1 MPTHPSNN
9 LHYFSDAS
17 PLQESWPGFAV
28 RPEQQAL
35 AEAVENALQQRQ
47 SVALEA
53 PTGTGK
59 TLAYLLP
66 ALLHS
71 GRVIIS
77 VGNRTLQDHL
87 WWGEYQK
94 LRSCIPHLRPLTVL
108 KGCENYVCR
117 WQLEEKLQSGER
129 WVQEHWQTISIG
141 LQQSRS
147 GEINTLPLPDTERA
161 AATQHLTVTAD
172 QCIGQRCSRF
182 DQCYFQQARNR
193 AAGAEVL
200 LINHTLLL
208 SDNRLFEKGMGALLP
223 VVDTVIVDEAHQLPD
238 MLVRFNTEMLDG
250 YRLQRWLR
258 QVRANCAE
266 QFGLFPGLKAGL
278 NQLEAVWAKIREQV
292 QQNATETLLPIAATS
307 LLPLLKLLMTLD
319 AGLRQVQIAQTNLQ
333 SQLEQLQ
340 AWRTMLGHAITAE
353 SVLQADNSG
362 PHLRL
367 IAGRVQSPFVSLA
380 ATQANWI
387 FVSATL
393 AVDNSFTWFKRI
405 LDLPHLQVRRFAGEL
420 DYARQALLWIPEAL
434 PAPADED
441 FMPQWIE
448 QILAV
453 ANVLDGGMLLLF
465 SSHDALQNAAQL
477 LHGRTSRQLLVHL
490 PGSHR
495 QQLLQQFRQN
505 DQSLLLATGS
515 FWEGID
521 VSGTAL
527 RCIAIDKLPFAPPD
541 DILALAWKFMA
552 AQQGQ
557 HVFNDYMVPQAITRF
572 RQGIGRLLR
581 SADDRG
587 LMLVGDT
594 RLLRKPYG
602 QRFLSSLPPVPV
614 ATSFADVQAFF
625 VAQGLHVQDTGMQ
638 DSAHANCDNES
649 P

>member
-9 LHYFSDAS
+9 PDYFSDAS
-17 PLQESWPGFAV
+17 PLRQNWPGFVA

-53 PTGTGK
+53 PTGMGK

-94 LRSCIPHLRPLTVL
+94 LRTCIPHLRPLTVL

-117 WQLEEKLQSGER
+117 WQLEEKLQHGER
-129 WVQEHWQTISIG
+129 WVQEQWQTISIG
-141 LQQSRS
+141 LQQSRT
-147 GEINTLPLPDTERA
+147 GEINSLPLPDAERA
-161 AATQHLTVTAD
+161 SATRHLTVTAD

-182 DQCYFQQARNR
+182 EQCYFQQARNR
-193 AAGAEVL
+193 AAAAEVL

-258 QVRANCAE
+258 QVRASCKE
-266 QFGLFPGLKAGL
+266 HFGLFPGLKSGL
-278 NQLEAVWAKIREQV
+278 HQLETLWNKIREQV
-292 QQNATETLLPIAATS
+292 QQNATETLLPIASTS

-333 SQLEQLQ
+333 PQLEQLQ
-340 AWRTMLGHAITAE
+340 AWRSMLGHAITAE

-362 PHLRL
+362 QHLRL
-367 IAGRVQSPFVSLA
+367 IAGRVQSPFASLA
-380 ATQANWI
+380 ATQASWI
-387 FVSATL
+387 FISATL
-393 AVDNSFTWFKRI
+393 AVDNSFNWFKRI
-405 LDLPHLQVRRFAGEL
+405 LDLPELQVRQFAGEP
-420 DYARQALLWIPEAL
+420 DYARQALLWIPESL
-434 PAPADED
+434 PEPADEQ
-441 FMPQWIE
+441 FMAAWIE
-448 QILAV
+448 QVLAV
-453 ANVLDGGMLLLF
+453 ANALDGGMLLLF
-465 SSHDALQNAAQL
+465 SSHEALQAAAQL
-477 LHGRTSRQLLVHL
+477 LAGRTSRRMLVHL

-495 QQLLQQFRQN
+495 QQLLQQFRQD

-521 VSGTAL
+521 VSGAAL

-541 DILALAWKFMA
+541 DILSLAWKFMA

-557 HVFNDYMVPQAITRF
+557 HVFNDYMVPQAITRL

-581 SADDRG
+581 SAEDRG

-602 QRFLSSLPPVPV
+602 QRFLASLPPVPV
-614 ATSFADVQAFF
+614 ASSFAGVQTFLAE
-625 VAQGLHVQDTGMQ
+625 QGLLLADTGTQ
-638 DSAHANCDNES
+638 DSADANCDNVR